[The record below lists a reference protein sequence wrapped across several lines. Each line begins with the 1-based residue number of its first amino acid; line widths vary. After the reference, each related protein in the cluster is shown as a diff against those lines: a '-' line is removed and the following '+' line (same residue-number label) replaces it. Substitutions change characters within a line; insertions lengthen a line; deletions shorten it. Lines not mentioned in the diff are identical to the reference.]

1 VSGREGSGVKS
12 LDLTVHLSAEALHP
26 VHEAI
31 CEGAAIERELLF
43 HANPEGEL
51 AALLFYAEGE
61 PAAYESLLA
70 DADQVETYDLVP
82 AARGCYAYVREQ
94 PRPGDEVFY
103 EVFDMGSL
111 VLVPP
116 VEFRP
121 DRTIR
126 LTVLGEPDRLE
137 AAVDTLGAASELRV
151 DVDSVTSRPAPSRAG
166 RIGGGGLTARQRE
179 ALAAAWRAGYYEVPR
194 EGSVTD
200 VAAALDIAESTAA
213 THLRKAEARLVGR
226 ALGE

>member
-1 VSGREGSGVKS
+1 MKS

-51 AALLFYAEGE
+51 AALLFYTEGE
-61 PAAYESLLA
+61 PAAYETLLA
-70 DADQVETYDLVP
+70 ATEQVEAYDLVP
-82 AARGCYAYVREQ
+82 AGRGCYAYVREQ
-94 PRPGDEVFY
+94 PRPEDEVFY
-103 EVFDMGSL
+103 EAFDTGSL

-137 AAVDTLGAASELRV
+137 AAIDALSAGPELRV
-151 DVDSVTSRPAPSRAG
+151 DVDSVGSDPVPSRAG
-166 RIGGGGLTARQRE
+166 RLGGGDLTARQRE
-179 ALAAAWRAGYYEVPR
+179 ALAAAWDAGYYEVPR
-194 EGSVTD
+194 AGSVAD

-213 THLRKAEARLVGR
+213 THLRKAETRLVGR
-226 ALGE
+226 SLGE